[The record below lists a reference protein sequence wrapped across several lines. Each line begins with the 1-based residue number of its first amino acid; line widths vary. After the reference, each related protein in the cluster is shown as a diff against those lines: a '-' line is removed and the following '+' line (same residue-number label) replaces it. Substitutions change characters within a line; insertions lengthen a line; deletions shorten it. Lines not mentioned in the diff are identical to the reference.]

1 MLNINTA
8 TSRVREIDRWT
19 GKYLQGRVADD
30 LQNRKIEQIRILAQ
44 SWLYEEDQKQGGNNN
59 AT

>member
-19 GKYLQGRVADD
+19 GKYLQGRLPDD